1 MDQLSESFVG
11 AMWQGAFPK
20 SYWRHFNL
28 IELPLDKVGTLKQK
42 TISKWLKG
50 APDERVIAMPHLS
63 ADGHIPDEAI
73 EGFNTLSSL
82 SQQGEL
88 LVQTAAGFRPTQAN
102 IDRISK
108 SLTSLI
114 DAGVR
119 VSWRADGLW
128 EDEHCEQLAES
139 LGCGLV
145 VDPLDEA
152 LDERAQRVPYFYSV
166 RGRRGFQNQLT
177 DYELSRIQQRLAAK
191 PGCLSFGLTGFWAD
205 ALRYVDYQKQQGRF
219 WD

>member
-42 TISKWLKG
+42 TVSKWFKG
-50 APDERVIAMPHLS
+50 APDETAIAVPHLS
-63 ADGHIPDEAI
+63 VDGSVSDEVVQSFMA
-73 EGFNTLSSL
+73 LSSL
-82 SQQGEL
+82 SQRGEL
-88 LVQTAAGFRPTQAN
+88 VVQTPSDFRPTQGN
-102 IDRISK
+102 IARISK
-108 SLTSLI
+108 SLTRLI
-114 DAGVR
+114 TAGVR

-128 EDEHCEQLAES
+128 EDEHCEQLADS

-152 LDERAQRVPYFYSV
+152 LDERAQQVPYFYSV

-177 DYELSRIQQRLAAK
+177 DYELSRIQQRLASK
-191 PGCLSFGLTGFWAD
+191 PGCLSFGLTGFWGD
-205 ALRYVDYQKQQGRF
+205 ALRYVDYQKQQDRF